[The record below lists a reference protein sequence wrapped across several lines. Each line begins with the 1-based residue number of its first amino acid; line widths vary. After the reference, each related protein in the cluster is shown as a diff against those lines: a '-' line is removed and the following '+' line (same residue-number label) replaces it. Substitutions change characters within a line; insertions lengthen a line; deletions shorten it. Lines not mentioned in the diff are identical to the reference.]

1 MSKKLEQKQ
10 QRREAE
16 ERRKQEAKR
25 EQTKKNL
32 ITLGIAALVIALVA
46 ALVISDRK
54 KAEGPVG
61 VAAEEAG
68 CSDKE
73 EFEAVGAEHIDEGAS
88 HAPYNS
94 TPPTNGPHYEIASD
108 VGFFTTPVEPERVVH
123 NLEHGMIVIWYDPEA
138 PQAVKNDIEA
148 IVEKEPLA
156 TVATPFE
163 GLDKNFYLTAWNKL
177 PSDGEDS
184 EGTGYSLGCDAVAQ
198 EVVDDF
204 RRDHQGKGPERIAP
218 PFEG

>member
-25 EQTKKNL
+25 EQTKKNM
-32 ITLGIAALVIALVA
+32 ITLGIAVVVIALVA

-54 KAEGPVG
+54 AAEGPVG

-68 CSDKE
+68 CTDKE
-73 EFEAVGAEHIDEGAS
+73 EFESLAGQHIDEGAP
-88 HAPYNS
+88 HEEYNS
-94 TPPTNGPHYEIASD
+94 NPPTSGPHYEIASD
-108 VGFFTTPVEPERVVH
+108 VGFFTTPIEPERVVH

-138 PQAVKNDIEA
+138 PQAVKDDIEA
-148 IVEKEPLA
+148 LVEQEPLA
-156 TVATPFE
+156 TVATPYD
-163 GLDKNFYLTAWNKL
+163 GLDRNFYLSAWNHS
-177 PSDGEDS
+177 PADEAS
-184 EGTGYSLGCDAVAQ
+184 EGTSYLLGCDAVAQ
-198 EVVDDF
+198 KVVDDF